1 MTKQEKIELAE
12 LLKVLSDLDRL
23 ADCSDRF
30 FRQVFAQRA
39 GGGITGRAG
48 AFFIFKANGYID
60 KLLAEAGEEGRD

>member
-39 GGGITGRAG
+39 AVIQ
-48 AFFIFKANGYID
+48 ANGYID